1 MKEALKIE
9 KLGKKIK
16 KKERRI
22 NVLVKSTQQS
32 HLEKEKMKKKK
43 LELEAQKHKEEN
55 KIEEE
60 KKEKTSDEFVK
71 EIEEL

>member
-22 NVLVKSTQQS
+22 NVLVKLTQQS
-32 HLEKEKMKKKK
+32 HLEKEKIKNKK
-43 LELEAQKHKEEN
+43 LELKAQKHNEEN

-60 KKEKTSDEFVK
+60 KKEKTSDEVAK